1 MPLRPA
7 SEKKI
12 LDAADDLF
20 FTNGIAATPVDAVLA
35 RAGVSAAT
43 MYRGY
48 RSKEALVAAALTR
61 RHHDWLATWDAAVAR
76 CDEAGPRLLAIF
88 DALDDFR
95 SRPTG
100 ARWCAFLASAA
111 EYVDPPADVAEAVR
125 LDTETLRT
133 RLTDLARPLVGPEA
147 EGLAE
152 RLLLVVTGDLAMR
165 LREPD
170 RDTTT
175 GRAVAASLIAAAG
188 ATGPT
193 SPGR

>member
-188 ATGPT
+188 DTGPT

>member
-175 GRAVAASLIAAAG
+175 GRAVAASLISAAG

>member
-7 SEKKI
+7 TEKKI

-35 RAGVSAAT
+35 HAGVSAAT

-48 RSKEALVAAALTR
+48 RSKEALVAAALAR

-76 CDEAGPRLLAIF
+76 HDEPGPRLLGVF

-95 SRPTG
+95 ARPAG

-111 EYVDPPADVAEAVR
+111 EYAEPPADVAEAVR
-125 LDTETLRT
+125 LDTETLRG
-133 RLTDLARPLVGPEA
+133 RLTELARPLVAGRASE
-147 EGLAE
+147 LAE
-152 RLLLVVTGDLAMR
+152 ELLLVVTGDLAMR

-170 RDTTT
+170 RDTSTA
-175 GRAVAASLIAAAG
+175 RAVAAALVASVVAAPA
-188 ATGPT
+188 A
-193 SPGR
+193 

>member
-76 CDEAGPRLLAIF
+76 CDEAGPRLLAVF

-175 GRAVAASLIAAAG
+175 ARAVAASLIAAA
-188 ATGPT
+188 AGPT

>member
-76 CDEAGPRLLAIF
+76 CDEAGPRLLAVF

>member
-1 MPLRPA
+1 MPLRPS

-43 MYRGY
+43 LYRGY
-48 RSKEALVAAALTR
+48 RSKEALVAAALAR
-61 RHHDWLATWDAAVAR
+61 RHHEWLATWDAAVAGH
-76 CDEAGPRLLAIF
+76 DEPGPRLLAVF

-95 SRPTG
+95 ARPDG

-111 EYVDPPADVAEAVR
+111 EYAEPPADVAEAVR
-125 LDTETLRT
+125 ADTATLRD
-133 RLTDLARPLVGPEA
+133 RLTELARPLVGGRAA
-147 EGLAE
+147 ELAE
-152 RLLLVVTGDLAMR
+152 SLLLVVTGDLAMR
-165 LREPD
+165 LREPG

-175 GRAVAASLIAAAG
+175 ARAIAAALVASAAG
-188 ATGPT
+188 T
-193 SPGR
+193 SPDA